1 VDGDA
6 DLWICAIK
14 TALGQKCDTAEGV
27 AVEKVTKILQ
37 PVMIVPLPAP
47 NCETDWN
54 YNEHG
59 NDWVCRCNEGL
70 EQSPIDMP
78 FGSSLELLK
87 FNAEFDY
94 VNVPRDEL
102 HIVYENNMLRIK
114 FREDQDGKS
123 EGDSF
128 GTIHDLDGTV
138 YNAVE
143 IRIHTPAE
151 HTIAGH
157 TYKMEI

>member
-1 VDGDA
+1 
-6 DLWICAIK
+6 
-14 TALGQKCDTAEGV
+14 
-27 AVEKVTKILQ
+27 
-37 PVMIVPLPAP
+37 MIVPLPAP
-47 NCETDWN
+47 NCQTDWN

-94 VNVPRDEL
+94 VNVPRDEI
-102 HIVYENNMLRIK
+102 HIVYETNMLRIK
-114 FREDQDGKS
+114 FKEDQDGDS
-123 EGDSF
+123 EHDSF